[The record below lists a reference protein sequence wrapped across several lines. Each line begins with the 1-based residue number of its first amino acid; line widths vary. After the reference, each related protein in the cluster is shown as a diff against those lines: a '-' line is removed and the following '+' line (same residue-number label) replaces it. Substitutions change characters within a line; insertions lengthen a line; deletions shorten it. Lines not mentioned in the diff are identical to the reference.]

1 MPAFISN
8 KIVCVNDVYNLKYTT
23 RELGLNIN
31 EFGLNHVEGDTA
43 IFTIYNKICECG
55 QRGTVIIDVEDIEI
69 DVQAIYVSQKVFC
82 KLLIKKKKIRW

>member
-8 KIVCVNDVYNLKYTT
+8 KIVYVNDVYNLKYTT

-43 IFTIYNKICECG
+43 IFTIYNKICVCG
-55 QRGTVIIDVEDIEI
+55 QRGTVIIDVDIEI

-82 KLLIKKKKIRW
+82 ELLIKKKKIRW